1 MNSNPVLTVTQLNTY
16 VKSVIENDKNLSFL
30 YICGEISNF
39 TNHYRSGHFYFT
51 LKDDKCAVKAVMFRS
66 SAQRLAFMPENGM
79 KVIISGRVSVYDRD
93 GVYQVY
99 AEDMQPDGIGALT
112 VAYEQLKKKLEA
124 QGLFDPCYK
133 KPIPSCPGRVGV
145 ITSPTGAAVRDIFNV
160 LSRRFPLARVVFV
173 PVQVQGLS
181 AAPQLV
187 EAVERFNKYGAADVI
202 IIGRG
207 GGSIEDLWAFND
219 ENLAHAV
226 FNSRIPVIS
235 AVGHETDFT
244 ICDFAADLRA
254 PTPSAAAEL
263 AVPERLEQYSYVDGL
278 LLHAR
283 SLMTSRIK
291 ESRIRLNAAAQSPAL
306 KSPAALLSALRQR
319 FDQLTLE
326 LYAAERSVISAN
338 RIRLSSLAAKLD
350 SLSPLAVLARGY
362 SVAVRDGSVIA
373 SARALYPGDEFT
385 LRLSDGEAVCRAEQI
400 NTFEEEKNG

>member
-79 KVIISGRVSVYDRD
+79 KVVISGRVSVYDRD

-124 QGLFDPCYK
+124 QGLFDSFYK

-187 EAVERFNKYGAADVI
+187 EAVERFNRYGAADVI

-219 ENLAHAV
+219 EKLAHTI
-226 FNSRIPVIS
+226 FKSGIPVIS

-244 ICDFAADLRA
+244 ICDFVADLRA

-263 AVPERLEQYSYVDGL
+263 AVPERLEQYSYVEGL

-283 SLMTSRIK
+283 SVMISRIK
-291 ESRIRLNAAAQSPAL
+291 ENRIRLTAAAQSPAL
-306 KSPAALLSALRQR
+306 KSPAATLSILRQR
-319 FDQLTLE
+319 FDQITIE
-326 LYAAERSVISAN
+326 LYAAERALLAEK
-338 RIRLSSLAAKLD
+338 RLCLSSLAAKLD

-362 SVAVRDGSVIA
+362 SVAMKDGGVIA
-373 SARALYPGDEFT
+373 SVSALSPGDGFT
-385 LRLSDGEAVCRAEQI
+385 LRLTDGEAVCRAEQI
-400 NTFEEEKNG
+400 KTFEEDNNG